1 MNDVSVIGCD
11 GYEYEKVKTALAEAI
26 EAVGGF
32 DVIGEGTKVAIKAN
46 LVASAAPDTATTTHP
61 AVLAALCEL
70 ISERGGFAVVG
81 DSPGGLYNSVF
92 LEKIYKTS
100 GVYECEK
107 HGGVLNRDF
116 SESHAVFAEA
126 KVAKTF
132 TYTGYLDSAD
142 VIINACKLKTHGMMG
157 LSCAAKNMFGAIPGT
172 MKPEYHFRYPSYEAF
187 ADMLVDL
194 DEYFKPALSVCDAV
208 VGMEGNGPTAGT
220 PRKIGCILASKNPH
234 KLDVIAAKIIG
245 LSYDSV
251 PTLASA
257 AARGLT
263 PASHEEISVYGDYKK
278 YQISDYNNIAVRR
291 SLLFK
296 GTSDSIIKNIFGSVA
311 KAALNS
317 RPKLKK
323 SLCIGCNKC
332 GNICPAKAIVIK
344 NGKAEIDKSLCIR
357 CFCCQEFCPV
367 GAMKVHRTWLA
378 RMLQSGK
385 LKKKKVKKDKS
396 ENQE

>member
-1 MNDVSVIGCD
+1 MYEVSVIGCD
-11 GYEYEKVKTALAEAI
+11 TYEYEKLKSAVFEAV
-26 EAVGGF
+26 ETVGGF
-32 DVIGEGTKVAIKAN
+32 ENIKAGTKVAIKAN

-70 ISERGGFAVVG
+70 LVERGAEVVVG
-81 DSPGGLYNSVF
+81 DSPGGLYNGPF
-92 LEKIYKTS
+92 LEKIYKIS

-107 HGGVLNRDF
+107 YGAKLNRDF
-116 SESHAVFAEA
+116 SESKAVFEEA

-132 TYTGYLDSAD
+132 TYTGYLDNAD

-157 LSCAAKNMFGAIPGT
+157 LSCAAKNMFGTIPGT

-187 ADMLVDL
+187 ADMLVDI
-194 DEYFKPALSVCDAV
+194 DEYFKPEFSICDAV

-234 KLDVIAAKIIG
+234 KLDIVAAKIIG

-257 AARGLT
+257 VTRGLT
-263 PASHEEISVYGDYKK
+263 PASIEEINVIGDYQK
-278 YQISDYNNIAVRR
+278 YQISDYDNIAVKR

-296 GTSDSIIKNIFGSVA
+296 GTSDNVIKNIFGSVA
-311 KAALNS
+311 KAVLNS

-323 SLCIGCNKC
+323 KLCIGCNKC
-332 GNICPAKAIVIK
+332 GRICPAKAIVIK
-344 NGKAEIDKSLCIR
+344 NGKAEIDRSLCIR

-378 RMLQSGK
+378 RMLEGGK
-385 LKKKKVKKDKS
+385 TKRKKSK
-396 ENQE
+396 EQ

>member
-1 MNDVSVIGCD
+1 MSEVAVVGCAT
-11 GYEYEKVKTALAEAI
+11 YEYEKVKSALIEAI
-26 EAVGGF
+26 EAVSGF
-32 DVIGEGTKVAIKAN
+32 DSIGKGTKVAIKAN

-61 AVLAALCEL
+61 SVLAALCEL
-70 ISERGGFAVVG
+70 LAERGAEVVVG
-81 DSPGGLYNSVF
+81 DSPGGLYNGPF

-107 HGGVLNRDF
+107 YGAVLNRDF
-116 SESHAVFAEA
+116 SESKAVFEDA

-157 LSCAAKNMFGAIPGT
+157 LSCAAKNMFGTIPGT

-194 DEYFKPALSVCDAV
+194 DEYFKPTLSVCDAI
-208 VGMEGNGPTAGT
+208 VGMEGNGPTAGK
-220 PRKIGCILASKNPH
+220 PRAIGCILASKNPH
-234 KLDVIAAKIIG
+234 KLDVVAANIIG
-245 LSYDSV
+245 LSPESV

-257 AARGLT
+257 VSRELT
-263 PASHEEISVYGDYKK
+263 PASVEEIDVYGEYKK
-278 YQISDYNNIAVRR
+278 YQISDYDNIAVRR

-311 KAALNS
+311 KSVLNS

-323 SLCIGCNKC
+323 KLCIGCNKC
-332 GNICPAKAIVIK
+332 GRICPAKAIVIK
-344 NGKAEIDKSLCIR
+344 NGKAEIDRSLCIR

-378 RMLQSGK
+378 RVLQSGK
-385 LKKKKVKKDKS
+385 SKHKKTKKSPDR
-396 ENQE
+396 